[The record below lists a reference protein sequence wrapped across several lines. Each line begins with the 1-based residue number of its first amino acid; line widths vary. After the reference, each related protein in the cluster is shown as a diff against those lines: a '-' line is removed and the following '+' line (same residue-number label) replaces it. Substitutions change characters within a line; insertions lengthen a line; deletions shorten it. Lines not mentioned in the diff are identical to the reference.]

1 MNNQDLYERMMGDK
15 TYPFKTDLVR
25 KYKGKEHL
33 IYEMANRLFDIEG
46 SNAEMAGPSLK
57 TPEQK
62 ALVYKVYK
70 GTSLDRYIEVF
81 GLNGVLQRLNSYRVN
96 EQYIV
101 LAKDGNIYTFDS
113 NGYYMSKY
121 LEMIADF
128 CMTHSLKDVEYL
140 NCPTLMEFIEKKM
153 ALYAA
158 REKENERKKTVI
170 ETQNVIY
177 ALHIKSLLN
186 TTHSVFLCRDLNE
199 VIQKLRGY
207 LMSKFY
213 DEDSEKIIKE
223 FSKTGC
229 YVSRFVE
236 VSCMKQALA

>member
-1 MNNQDLYERMMGDK
+1 MDNHDLYERMMQDK

-33 IYEMANRLFDIEG
+33 IYEMANRLFDVEG
-46 SNAEMAGPSLK
+46 NNAEMAGPSLK

-81 GLNGVLQRLNSYRVN
+81 GLNEVLHRLNSYRVT

-128 CMTHSLKDVEYL
+128 CMTHSLKEVEHL
-140 NCPTLMEFIEKKM
+140 NCPTLMKFIEKKM

-158 REKENERKKTVI
+158 REKENERKKAVI

-177 ALHIKSLLN
+177 VLHIKSSLQ
-186 TTHSVFLCRDLNE
+186 TDHSVFLCRDLNE
-199 VIQKLRGY
+199 VIQKLRDY
-207 LMSKFY
+207 LLSRFN
-213 DEDSEKIIKE
+213 DEDCEKIIEK